1 MQTVAKCPCDLFNVY
16 MVSFCQSDNVTT
28 VKQNFYFHKF
38 DPVGSAPEIGG
49 KYQ

>member
-1 MQTVAKCPCDLFNVY
+1 MCHMYILNFDEGVTVQLNKKN
-16 MVSFCQSDNVTT
+16 
-28 VKQNFYFHKF
+28 YFHKF

>member
-1 MQTVAKCPCDLFNVY
+1 MVEENRVPYVYTEFSEGVTVQLNK
-16 MVSFCQSDNVTT
+16 
-28 VKQNFYFHKF
+28 FYFHKF